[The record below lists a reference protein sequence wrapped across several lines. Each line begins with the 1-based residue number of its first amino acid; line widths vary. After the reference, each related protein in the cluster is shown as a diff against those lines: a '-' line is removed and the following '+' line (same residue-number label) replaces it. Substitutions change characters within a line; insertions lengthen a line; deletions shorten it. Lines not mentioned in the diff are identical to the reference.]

1 MWILPQNFEAYHL
14 PASQILIILHNNWL
28 WWMSPICPSC
38 RSSSGMSLCWYL
50 QPACKTI
57 NSSTSS
63 VHVIL
68 STILSA
74 APINV
79 PGLNIA
85 LPPKPLALIA
95 IIQLITT
102 VFDLWTIRSGRTF
115 TSITIS
121 SVDQIRQ
128 LWRNTHIPLHGPF
141 NFTSVN
147 GRRTRDRVALEDWKA
162 SYKFRYLFSNEVPSS
177 FELPTLYY
185 SSTF

>member
-1 MWILPQNFEAYHL
+1 MDHANFSMWILPQNFEAYHL
-14 PASQILIILHNNWL
+14 PDSQILIILHNNWL

-74 APINV
+74 APNYV
-79 PGLNIA
+79 PGLNIT

-95 IIQLITT
+95 IIQLIQYNRLRPLNVTLGPNDYIT
-102 VFDLWTIRSGRTF
+102 FVSG
-115 TSITIS
+115 SKLSPNDYIH
-121 SVDQIRQ
+121 Q
-128 LWRNTHIPLHGPF
+128 LFVSESNLSPVTQHTH
-141 NFTSVN
+141 T
-147 GRRTRDRVALEDWKA
+147 
-162 SYKFRYLFSNEVPSS
+162 
-177 FELPTLYY
+177 Y
-185 SSTF
+185 S